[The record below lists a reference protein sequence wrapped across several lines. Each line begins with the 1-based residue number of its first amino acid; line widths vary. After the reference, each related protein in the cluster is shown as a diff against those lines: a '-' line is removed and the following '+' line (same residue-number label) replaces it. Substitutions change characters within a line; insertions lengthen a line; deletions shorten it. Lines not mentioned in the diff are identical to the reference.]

1 MDTTEV
7 SWPSGYFL
15 HFLASCVGGPCLV
28 EYVYVLASDFGNFE
42 VHLIKGFP
50 R

>member
-7 SWPSGYFL
+7 SWPSGDFFAL
-15 HFLASCVGGPCLV
+15 LASCVGGPCLV
-28 EYVYVLASDFGNFE
+28 EYFYVLASDFGNFE
-42 VHLIKGFP
+42 VYLIKDFS

>member
-7 SWPSGYFL
+7 SWPSGDFFVL
-15 HFLASCVGGPCLV
+15 LASCVGGPCLV
-28 EYVYVLASDFGNFE
+28 ESFYVLGSDFGNFE